1 MQGIQQRSID
11 FLFIFALA
19 KGRER
24 ERDGIGV
31 AKKVLPLLHTSAKA
45 RSLAKDMIFLLA
57 TIVCLTALVACIDLA
72 GLYLNLCIAYMQQNV
87 NSQTKCH

>member
-45 RSLAKDMIFLLA
+45 RSLAKDMILLLA
-57 TIVCLTALVACIDLA
+57 TIVSHCTGCM
-72 GLYLNLCIAYMQQNV
+72 Y
-87 NSQTKCH
+87 